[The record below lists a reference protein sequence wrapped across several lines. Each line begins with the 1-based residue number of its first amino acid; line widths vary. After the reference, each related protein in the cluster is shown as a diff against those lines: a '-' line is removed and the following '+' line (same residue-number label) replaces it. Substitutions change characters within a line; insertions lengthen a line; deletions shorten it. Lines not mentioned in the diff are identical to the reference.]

1 MVLLT
6 TEVVGIVMRWAHIAS
21 MAVLLGGVAYARLV
35 AFPAVD
41 KAGGEDRPA
50 IFEWLAARYRP
61 LMYAAIG
68 GLILSGLYN
77 FLTHTGHT
85 PYYHMWFGIKIL
97 LVLHVFAAS
106 VLAMKSSP
114 ATLENETRRIR
125 RMTGIVMSGFLI
137 VLISAYLRRIY

>member
-6 TEVVGIVMRWAHIAS
+6 AEVVGILMRWAHIAS
-21 MAVLLGGVAYARLV
+21 MAVLLGGVTYARLV
-35 AFPAVD
+35 AFPVLN
-41 KAGGEDRPA
+41 KAGAEDRPA
-50 IFEWLAARYRP
+50 ISERLAARYRP

-68 GLILSGLYN
+68 GLVLSGLYN

-85 PYYHMWFGIKIL
+85 PYYHRWFGIKML

-106 VLAMKSSP
+106 VLAMRSSP
-114 ATLENETRRIR
+114 ATPGNEARRVR
-125 RMTGIVMSGFLI
+125 RMTGIVMSGLLI